1 MVQISFSFHE
11 FLSIMTGGQFVN
23 LTEDKLQVIDQ
34 VDILYKDRE
43 GKMPVSKPLFIR
55 LLLTYLGSNIEKF
68 NKLPLMIK
76 QELLKYWNNELKQK
90 E

>member
-1 MVQISFSFHE
+1 
-11 FLSIMTGGQFVN
+11 MTGGQFVN